1 MTTTTIDIND
11 AAEVVMNA
19 EAAALKALKAK
30 LDQLADDLAEIEKT
44 LPSSLTIDASRVIN
58 EVRGNLTYTRNTS
71 LPQALNRYEPAVVPV
86 MPAMYAPGTGP
97 LPTMPGSTDNG

>member
-1 MTTTTIDIND
+1 MATTIDINE

-19 EAAALKALKAK
+19 EASALKALKGL
-30 LDQLADDLAEIEKT
+30 LDKFADDVTAIEKT

-71 LPQALNRYEPAVVPV
+71 LPQALNRYEPAVVPT

-97 LPTMPGSTDNG
+97 MPPMPEVTGNG

>member
-1 MTTTTIDIND
+1 MATTIDINE

-19 EAAALKALKAK
+19 EAAALKALKGL
-30 LDQLADDLAEIEKT
+30 LDKFADDVTEIEKT

-58 EVRGNLTYTRNTS
+58 EIRGNLTYTRNTS
-71 LPQALNRYEPAVVPV
+71 LPQALSRYEPAVVPT

-97 LPTMPGSTDNG
+97 MPPLPVSTDNG

>member
-1 MTTTTIDIND
+1 MTTKAIDINE

-19 EAAALKALKAK
+19 EAAALKALRVK
-30 LDQLADDLAEIEKT
+30 LDQLADDLSEIERT
-44 LPSSLTIDASRVIN
+44 LPSSLTIDASRVIS

-71 LPQALNRYEPAVVPV
+71 LPQALSRYEPAVVPI

-97 LPTMPGSTDNG
+97 MPPLPVSTDNG

>member
-1 MTTTTIDIND
+1 MATTIDINE

-19 EAAALKALKAK
+19 EAAALKALKGL
-30 LDQLADDLAEIEKT
+30 LDQFADDVAEVEKT

-58 EVRGNLTYTRNTS
+58 EIRGNLNSTRNTS
-71 LPQALNRYEPAVVPV
+71 LPQALNRYEPAVVPI

-97 LPTMPGSTDNG
+97 MPPMPEVTGNG

>member
-1 MTTTTIDIND
+1 MAKTIDINE

-19 EAAALKALKAK
+19 EATALKALKVK

-58 EVRGNLTYTRNTS
+58 EVRGNLTYTRTSS
-71 LPQALNRYEPAVVPV
+71 LPQALSRYEPAAVPV
-86 MPAMYAPGTGP
+86 MKPLYAPGTGP
-97 LPTMPGSTDNG
+97 VVTPEVTDNG

>member
-1 MTTTTIDIND
+1 MATTIDINE

-19 EAAALKALKAK
+19 EAAALKALKGL
-30 LDQLADDLAEIEKT
+30 LDKFADDVTEIEKT

-71 LPQALNRYEPAVVPV
+71 LPQALNRYEPAMVPI

-97 LPTMPGSTDNG
+97 MPPMPEVTGNG